1 MRVGYRVRTAANLVN
16 GATLLGAMI
25 ALAGRAR
32 LTRGPDGLLIGDG
45 YRLPVPVA
53 PAFCVGGV
61 IITKMDRE
69 SLASSGSL
77 LAHEARHATQFAWCA
92 GLPMLPLYF
101 ASAGISWLACGD
113 FGAWNVF
120 ERRAGLADGGYTAKP
135 LRPAISRLAQP
146 DSSFA
151 GRSRRRPPDSRT

>member
-1 MRVGYRVRTAANLVN
+1 MRAAYRVRTAVNLVN

-32 LTRGPDGLLIGDG
+32 LSRGPDGLLIGVG

-61 IITKMDRE
+61 IITRMDRQ
-69 SLASSGSL
+69 SLAGSGPL
-77 LAHEARHATQFAWCA
+77 LAHEARHATQYAWCA

-101 ASAGISWLACGD
+101 AAAGISWLACGD

-120 ERRAGLADGGYTAKP
+120 ERRAGLADGGYTARP
-135 LRPAISRLAQP
+135 LRPGLSRLAQP
-146 DSSFA
+146 DSSLA
-151 GRSRRRPPDSRT
+151 ARSRRRSPDSRT